1 MENVWVAL
9 LTPRLM
15 ELIGDLPVPKI
26 LVNSELI
33 CWIHTEAEVVRN
45 YQAPDMFVC
54 DPVAFVNCTAPIVT
68 DNSAESIKLA
78 AGMRKDTFL
87 FGKCEWLL
95 RDSVLCL
102 LEAKV
107 KIVLNEAI
115 GDCFFKA

>member
-1 MENVWVAL
+1 MWVAL

-15 ELIGDLPVPKI
+15 ELVGDLPVPKV
-26 LVNSELI
+26 LANSELI
-33 CWIHTEAEVVRN
+33 RWIHTEAELVRN

-54 DPVAFVNCTAPIVT
+54 DPVAFVKGIAPVLT
-68 DNSAESIKLA
+68 DNSAESTKLA
-78 AGMRKDTFL
+78 AEMRKDNFL